1 MFDTHACEPSQMLL
15 LNQLGT
21 YYKYDDDVS
30 MHFPADC
37 KAGACYV
44 SNLRQPNKKR
54 KLPSRK
60 QTNEKLQV
68 DNQHFC

>member
-30 MHFPADC
+30 MHFPPNW
-37 KAGACYV
+37 KRRGL
-44 SNLRQPNKKR
+44 LRLKQDKKKLK
-54 KLPSRK
+54 KLPS
-60 QTNEKLQV
+60 
-68 DNQHFC
+68 

>member
-30 MHFPADC
+30 MHFPPNWNRR
-37 KAGACYV
+37 GL
-44 SNLRQPNKKR
+44 LRLKQDKKFFTEL
-54 KLPSRK
+54 KK
-60 QTNEKLQV
+60 NQKTDKNKLQI
-68 DNQHFC
+68 DKNQHF

>member
-30 MHFPADC
+30 MHFPPNWNRR
-37 KAGACYV
+37 GL
-44 SNLRQPNKKR
+44 LRLKQDKKIFTEL
-54 KLPSRK
+54 KK
-60 QTNEKLQV
+60 TQKTDKNKLQI
-68 DNQHFC
+68 DKNQHF